1 MGYTLR
7 ANPSYRGQV
16 MQEVLFESVVE
27 APAEIVAE
35 PYTPAA
41 VAGGTPA
48 PQNAEDAPG
57 GANEEEVCLA
67 QVKVE
72 VPDEIVEAAE
82 EIVLSA
88 EAIGKNTALRNVGV
102 VQRLLYARW
111 CGHNKIGSI
120 AKFAGISRSMLNRYL
135 ENGEKAVHPCYVLFR
150 SAWDQLFQG
159 TVTHVLH
166 NFRKSATAA
175 GNWKAADAFLK
186 VADPESFG
194 RESLAGQSAG
204 AGTEIHVGNLQI
216 NVREKSADELMGLAA
231 ELLTRLSDSAR
242 QRLLERLP
250 EGERARLVN
259 GCNGS

>member
-1 MGYTLR
+1 
-7 ANPSYRGQV
+7 
-16 MQEVLFESVVE
+16 MQERLFEEIVE

-57 GANEEEVCLA
+57 GADEEEVCLA
-67 QVKVE
+67 NVKVE
-72 VPDEIVEAAE
+72 VPDEIKLAAE

-88 EAIGKNTALRNVGV
+88 ETLGKNTALRSVGV
-102 VQRLLYARW
+102 VQRILYARW
-111 CGHNKIGSI
+111 CGHSKIGSI
-120 AKFAGISRSMLNRYL
+120 ARFAGISRSMLNRYL
-135 ENGEKAVHPCYVLFR
+135 ENGDAAAHPCYVRFR
-150 SAWDQLFQG
+150 AAWDQFFQG
-159 TVTHVLH
+159 TVTSVLH

-175 GNWKAADAFLK
+175 GNWKASAEFLR

-194 RESLAGQSAG
+194 RESLAGQPAVAG
-204 AGTEIHVGNLQI
+204 AEIHVGNLQI

-231 ELLTRLSDSAR
+231 ELLGRLGESAR

-250 EGERARLVN
+250 AEERARVTHVLGN
-259 GCNGS
+259 G